1 MTDRMPYVYFPQ
13 CTVMTSIMAIF
24 YYMLQVV
31 LVCDLD
37 IPSHHT
43 PPRLCPLMGTSMP
56 AAFSA
61 ADRVQLL
68 TAWKLSISSTLYF
81 FPAPSVCDPGLL
93 VLFNPRKL
101 RCFGVPAPLL
111 FIAFRNASVWYRS
124 PPGVG
129 VVATLGEEG
138 RSVTPGDWNEALCFN
153 LHHPFH
159 AHHVCAVLRPCLVPG
174 HEITIEG
181 IAFRRARPAE
191 GHSGSVSK
199 LAWALLDYIPHFSEL
214 WQASH
219 IETGI
224 LSENRDLSLPAIPCD
239 AGQFSLDSLFKII
252 LYHYIPNF
260 TTDYYSAITGHKWHR
275 KLANERR

>member
-191 GHSGSVSK
+191 GHSGSVSQHGLFWTTFRTFLSCGRLLISKRVSYLKTETSAFRPSPVMLGNFPSIAFLK
-199 LAWALLDYIPHFSEL
+199 LFCTTIS
-214 WQASH
+214 Q
-219 IETGI
+219 I
-224 LSENRDLSLPAIPCD
+224 LRL
-239 AGQFSLDSLFKII
+239 
-252 LYHYIPNF
+252 
-260 TTDYYSAITGHKWHR
+260 TTIQQ
-275 KLANERR
+275 